1 MGYRPTPLNTGYDQ
15 VLSQRTDDLFATTAE
30 QKGKVLEVSPKA
42 VVVEYDDG
50 LVTTV
55 ELGRRYGKA
64 SGAVIP
70 HEVVS
75 PFVTGDRVEV
85 GDCIAYNRYYFEPDP
100 LSPRHVLYKAGVILT
115 TALLENN
122 DTFEDS
128 SALTASA
135 SGKMTTML
143 TYIRELVVDAKQI
156 VHDVV
161 EVGSEVRTT
170 DILCT
175 IEDPVG
181 DSGSLYDADT
191 LDTLKM
197 LSANNPR
204 AKHHGRIERVE
215 VFYHADL
222 EDLSPSLQELA
233 VASDRMRKREARA
246 LKRPYYS
253 GRVDDSYRVE
263 GTPLAFGK
271 VVIVITMTDA
281 VGYAAGDKC
290 VFANQAKT
298 VTGAIL
304 SGRNESE
311 SGEQIDAFF
320 SYSGFDRRM
329 IRSPILMGITNR
341 LLRHASKRV
350 AGVYYG

>member
-1 MGYRPTPLNTGYDQ
+1 MGYRPLPLRTGYEE
-15 VLSQRTDDLFATTAE
+15 VLARRTDDLFAYTAT
-30 QKGKVLEVSPKA
+30 QKGKVVEVSPKA
-42 VVVEYDDG
+42 IVVEYEDG
-50 LVTTV
+50 QSVSV
-55 ELGRRYGKA
+55 EMGRRYGKA
-64 SGAVIP
+64 SGAIIP
-70 HEVVS
+70 HEVVTS
-75 PFVTGDRVEV
+75 FQNGDRVQP
-85 GDCIAYNRYYFEPDP
+85 GDAIAYNRYYFEPDP
-100 LSPRHVLYKAGVILT
+100 LNPKQVLYKAGTLLRTV
-115 TALLENN
+115 LLENN
-122 DTFEDS
+122 ATFEDS
-128 SALTASA
+128 SALTSTAT
-135 SGKMTTML
+135 KKLTTML
-143 TYIRELVVDAKQI
+143 SYVRELVVDAKQI
-156 VHDVV
+156 VHDLVN
-161 EVGSEVRTT
+161 VGDELRTT

-204 AKHHGRIERVE
+204 AKHHGRVERVE

-222 EDLSPSLQELA
+222 EDLSPTLQEIA

-246 LKRPYYS
+246 LKRPYFS

-271 VVIVITMTDA
+271 VVIVVTMTDA
-281 VGYAAGDKC
+281 VPYAAGDKC

-298 VTGAIL
+298 VSGAVL
-304 SGRNESE
+304 EGRHESE
-311 SGEQIDAFF
+311 SGETIDACF

-350 AGVYYG
+350 ADVYFG